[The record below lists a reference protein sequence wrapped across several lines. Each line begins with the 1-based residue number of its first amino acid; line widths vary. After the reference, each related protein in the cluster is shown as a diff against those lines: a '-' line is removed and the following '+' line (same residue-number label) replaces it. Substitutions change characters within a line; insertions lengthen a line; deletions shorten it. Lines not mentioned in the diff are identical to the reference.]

1 MKWRHG
7 ANATMKRTTI
17 KLPIVRCGIN
27 GEGIGFQY
35 GKPVFVEGALM
46 DEVVEAMM
54 VETTPRY
61 GKAKLKKVIEPSPHR
76 IKPRCGLTKRCDGC
90 GLNHCDY
97 AGQLIIKQ
105 QILKEALDKYGPTID
120 IRHIYPIIASS
131 VGHGYRNSCKLFF
144 GDDHGK
150 LGVGLYRKNSHDFV
164 LINDRC
170 MVHDPSINALIHSL
184 LHWLNHHHI
193 PLYDRKTKSGL
204 RGVTIRVLNDQS
216 SMVLVGSKDVFD
228 RINWKE
234 LVETTGVTILG
245 SIINTKR
252 EIHNL
257 LDGMIMYHT
266 QNHALVYP
274 LMDMVYTIRPQAF
287 FQLNAYQLGSMI
299 NIIASMMPDRARVFE
314 GYCGIGILGLA
325 LHAKIKSLIGV
336 EIIDS
341 AIVDAR
347 NNAKRNHI
355 TGYTYHCGDSATL
368 FRKLHMVEP
377 FDVVLLDPPR
387 SGLDPAMIQTILASG
402 VPTIIYVS
410 CNPVTL
416 AKNLKSLSKHYRVDR
431 IQSLDMFPFTPHVE
445 TIVLMSRVKD

>member
-1 MKWRHG
+1 
-7 ANATMKRTTI
+7 MKRTTI
-17 KLPIVRCGIN
+17 KLPIDRCGIN

-76 IKPRCGLTKRCDGC
+76 IQPKCRLSNRCDGC

-97 AGQLIIKQ
+97 AGQLMIKTH
-105 QILKEALDKYGPTID
+105 ILNESLLKYGPTID
-120 IRHIYPIIASS
+120 LHHIHPIVGSSIAN
-131 VGHGYRNSCKLFF
+131 GYRDSCKLYF

-204 RGVTIRVLNDQS
+204 RGMCIRVLNDQA

-228 RINWKE
+228 RIDWKE
-234 LVETTGVTILG
+234 LVLTTGVSVMG

-266 QNHALVYP
+266 PKHALSFE
-274 LMDMVYTIRPQAF
+274 MNDMVYTIRPQAF
-287 FQLNAYQLGSMI
+287 FQLNPYQLVTMI
-299 NIIASMMPDRARVFE
+299 DIIASMMPDRARVFE

-325 LHAKIKSLIGV
+325 LHTKIKSLIGV

-347 NNAKRNHI
+347 NNARRNHI
-355 TGYTYHCGDSATL
+355 TGYTYYCGDSATL

-445 TIVLMSRVKD
+445 VVCLLSKLKT